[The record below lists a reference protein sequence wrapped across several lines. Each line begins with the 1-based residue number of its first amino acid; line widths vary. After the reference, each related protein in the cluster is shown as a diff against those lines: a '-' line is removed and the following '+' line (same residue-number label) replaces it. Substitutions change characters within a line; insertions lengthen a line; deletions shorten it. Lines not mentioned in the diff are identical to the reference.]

1 MVELIFSGRNA
12 LLVDLGA
19 VYDNLLNLERVSNKR
34 AIPVIKA
41 NGYGLGAVPI
51 AKFLQKKGY
60 DFFAVATYEEA
71 MELVESGVDARFLI
85 LSGSPDDPYEKFE
98 KLPLIPVLH
107 SREQFNK
114 IIRSVTSPLSVHIK
128 FNTGMNRLGFNPDED
143 ISDILESPYI
153 KIEGVMTHFSKA
165 DTSLSFTR
173 RQESIFKKLIQKW
186 RPDSK
191 IIHSA
196 NSAGILR
203 GFHYGNMIRPGI
215 FLYGSLPSPSFPR
228 PDYQRIPYRYYCRV
242 IEVRSLKKGD
252 KVSYGGTFTANRK
265 MKIAV
270 LGCGYGDGIPRLLSN
285 KGYFLFNGKKAKI
298 IGRVC
303 MDMTIVDASNLPVIV
318 GDFLLFA
325 GCDGESCI
333 TVDEIAQIS
342 QTIGYE
348 ILTSISPRVKR
359 IYYGGL

>member
-1 MVELIFSGRNA
+1 MDELTFRGRNA
-12 LLVDLGA
+12 LFVDLGA
-19 VYDNLLNLERVSNKR
+19 IYDNLLSLEKVSNKR

-41 NGYGLGAVPI
+41 NGYGLGAIPV
-51 AKFLQKKGY
+51 ARFLRSKGY

-71 MELVESGVDARFLI
+71 MELVESGVNARILI

-107 SREQFNK
+107 SREQFNR
-114 IIRSVTSPLSVHIK
+114 IISSVKSPLSVHIK

-143 ISDILESPYI
+143 ISEILNASHI
-153 KIEGVMTHFSKA
+153 IVEGVMTHFSKA
-165 DTSLSFTR
+165 DTSLNFTR
-173 RQESIFKKLIQKW
+173 RQESIFKKLIKKW
-186 RPDSK
+186 HLDYK

-252 KVSYGGTFTANRK
+252 KVSYGGTFTARK
-265 MKIAV
+265 NMKIAV

-285 KGYFLFNGKKAKI
+285 KGYFLIKGKRVNI
-298 IGRVC
+298 VGRVC
-303 MDMTIVDASNLPVIV
+303 MDMTIVDITDLPVRA
-318 GDFLLFA
+318 GDFLLFT
-325 GCDGESCI
+325 GCEEGDCI

-342 QTIGYE
+342 HTIGYE